1 MNKVRSYGDDRLL
14 DTEAKEFDDAF
25 YEFRTSVREL
35 EKRLA
40 SVLSQGFSDAPTL
53 RAQFKLLDSFAG
65 LTSRQVITEELEKR
79 YIQMVSVFGDDVLT
93 RRLFSRFPNSS
104 SHRWRLTSPRRR
116 RRGRTRVYAP
126 PAAVS

>member
-1 MNKVRSYGDDRLL
+1 MQQIHSDFTQAVNRVRSYGDDRLL

-79 YIQMVSVFGDDVLT
+79 SSGQMVAVFGEDV
-93 RRLFSRFPNSS
+93 SVV
-104 SHRWRLTSPRRR
+104 SHVGDAEDVR
-116 RRGRTRVYAP
+116 
-126 PAAVS
+126 

>member
-79 YIQMVSVFGDDVLT
+79 YVQMVSVFGAD
-93 RRLFSRFPNSS
+93 S
-104 SHRWRLTSPRRR
+104 
-116 RRGRTRVYAP
+116 A
-126 PAAVS
+126 